1 MGAFKQLQI
10 MIDSLEF
17 GKKYRVEIYDIDKK
31 DFGQETHE
39 CIYVKSTFYGNNQV
53 LSFDDC
59 KTSETFSIDVDHIT
73 NIEEIDD
80 EDAKDDGFLK
90 FLCNRFGDKETK
102 IGAYYDIIWKG
113 GICKHLQLSYRYT
126 KDNCLYLAF
135 NQDNGETISI
145 PAVSIGG
152 MTRVDDTEELD
163 IHCKKIDIKV
173 KETQPTWK
181 DDVQKTLG
189 ILYHPFILIKQCDE
203 DKINTNS
210 AIFVTKNC
218 DELSFCIR
226 NDSASFIQD
235 PEIRKIKM
243 IQNITIRP
251 EDVIGEHPR
260 YKFFRIESFD
270 PPYRATS
277 YVHPDHIIDYGVK
290 LDVSP
295 VPQPELALGKVYVIK
310 TDGKTHIGILIS
322 IMTDYLRFIIN
333 DIDGERIAKLV
344 IRAEDIKDT
353 EIYKVD
359 DLSDEE

>member
-1 MGAFKQLQI
+1 MGAFKELQI
-10 MIDSLEF
+10 MIDSLEV
-17 GKKYRVEIYDIDKK
+17 GKKYRVTIYDINKK

-39 CIYVKSTFYGNNQV
+39 CIYVKSTFYGKTQV

-80 EDAKDDGFLK
+80 
-90 FLCNRFGDKETK
+90 
-102 IGAYYDIIWKG
+102 
-113 GICKHLQLSYRYT
+113 
-126 KDNCLYLAF
+126 KDNDKKKSSNVL
-135 NQDNGETISI
+135 DEMDGDGK
-145 PAVSIGG
+145 VSPE
-152 MTRVDDTEELD
+152 DDTRELD

-173 KETQPTWK
+173 KESQPTWQ
-181 DDVQKTLG
+181 DDVLKTLG
-189 ILYHPFILIKQCDE
+189 ILYQPFILIKQCDE

-226 NDSASFIQD
+226 NDSAFFIQD

-251 EDVIGEHPR
+251 EDVIGDNPK

-270 PPYRATS
+270 PMYKATS

-295 VPQPELALGKVYVIK
+295 VHQPELVLGKAYVVK
-310 TDGKTHIGILIS
+310 ADGKTHIGILHS
-322 IMTDYLRFIIN
+322 VMCDYLAFIIN

-359 DLSDEE
+359 DDLWEE